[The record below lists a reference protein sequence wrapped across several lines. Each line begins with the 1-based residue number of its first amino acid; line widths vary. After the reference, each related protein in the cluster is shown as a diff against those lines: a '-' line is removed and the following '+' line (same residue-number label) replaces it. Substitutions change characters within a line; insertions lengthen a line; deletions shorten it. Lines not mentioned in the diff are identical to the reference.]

1 MPIARKLTDENGR
14 FEFAALPNINAAG
27 TDASGGPKPR
37 RFSGVAYS
45 GQVIPN
51 HYWWGNVIFDLSSIE
66 PPAKAFPALVNHD
79 GDAVAGFIDDFNI
92 EPDGIK
98 IGGPLIFADG
108 YKGKYVADGS
118 DAGFPWQ
125 MSVCIKP
132 GSIEEV
138 APGTSVAVNGQ
149 SLEGPLTIFRN
160 SKLTEVSFTPTGWD
174 ANTSAAAM
182 SRANAAQPPQGD
194 TPMTPEEKARMEQL
208 ERDLA
213 AVNAS
218 NSTLKASIDAA
229 AAETNALKAAALA
242 TRTTAVTQLFADL
255 GQDVKPE
262 ATEFKDM
269 LSLPDSTFK
278 TVETTM
284 RASIKNPARTTN
296 GLFSDTATKGKD
308 PKDGGDSTKFDAVK
322 DGEHG
327 LVANAR
333 TRQDQ
338 MSRKSH

>member
-1 MPIARKLTDENGR
+1 MPIARTLTPDNSR
-14 FEFAALPNINAAG
+14 FEFAALPNINPAG

-37 RFSGVAYS
+37 RFAGVAYS
-45 GQVIPN
+45 GEVIPN
-51 HYWWGNVIFDLSSIE
+51 HYWWGNVIFDLSSIA

-138 APGTSVAVNGQ
+138 APGTDVTVNGKALQ
-149 SLEGPLTIFRN
+149 GPLTIFRN
-160 SKLTEVSFTPTGWD
+160 STLSEVSFTPTGWD

-194 TPMTPEEKARMEQL
+194 TPMTPEEKARMDKL
-208 ERDLA
+208 EADLA
-213 AVNAS
+213 AANAT
-218 NSTLKASIDAA
+218 NTTLKASADTATQERDRLA
-229 AAETNALKAAALA
+229 AAALA
-242 TRTTAVTQLFADL
+242 TRTTAVTTLFADL
-255 GQDVKPE
+255 GQDVKPD
-262 ATEFKDM
+262 AQEFKDM
-269 LSLPDSTFK
+269 VGLPDSAFK
-278 TVETTM
+278 TVEASM
-284 RASIKNPARTTN
+284 RAAIKRVPGRDAN
-296 GLFSDTATKGKD
+296 LFTETATTGKD
-308 PKDGGDSTKFDAVK
+308 GKPVDQSVAKDGQ
-322 DGEHG
+322 HG
-327 LVANAR
+327 LVAGAR
-333 TRQDQ
+333 ARADQ
-338 MSRKSH
+338 MSQNRKH